1 MCCISMPLH
10 LYTVMSRIPALI
22 ATHANRWFI
31 IGGSEEKIKIK
42 NQFYFKHSICLQMW
56 INTDLQLYIHVDM
69 PFFFFFF
76 WNHWVHVAY
85 ILHTCIDMSYL
96 QVLNF
101 EFIGYVTIREKKLIT
116 ACKVLL
122 SLIFCILSL
131 LVENI
136 FTLRILFMESIQ
148 KQITTAV

>member
-42 NQFYFKHSICLQMW
+42 NRFYFKHSIGLKMW

-69 PFFFFFF
+69 PLLFFFFG
-76 WNHWVHVAY
+76 WNHWVHEGTCCIYTAY
-85 ILHTCIDMSYL
+85 MYR
-96 QVLNF
+96 
-101 EFIGYVTIREKKLIT
+101 YVIFTGTKFWIHWVCNYSRKKLIT
-116 ACKVLL
+116 VTFFYHWYFVFYPFWLKIFSLFVFSLWKVYR
-122 SLIFCILSL
+122 
-131 LVENI
+131 N
-136 FTLRILFMESIQ
+136 R
-148 KQITTAV
+148 

>member
-42 NQFYFKHSICLQMW
+42 KSILLQTLDW
-56 INTDLQLYIHVDM
+56 PLDVDKYGLTVVHTCRYAIL
-69 PFFFFFF
+69 FFFFVGITGYMK
-76 WNHWVHVAY
+76 VHVAY

-101 EFIGYVTIREKKLIT
+101 EFIGYVTIREK
-116 ACKVLL
+116 
-122 SLIFCILSL
+122 
-131 LVENI
+131 N
-136 FTLRILFMESIQ
+136 
-148 KQITTAV
+148 

>member
-42 NQFYFKHSICLQMW
+42 NRFYFKHSICLQMW

-69 PFFFFFF
+69 PFFLFLLESLGTCCIYTAYMYRYVIFTGTKFLI
-76 WNHWVHVAY
+76 HWVCNY
-85 ILHTCIDMSYL
+85 S
-96 QVLNF
+96 
-101 EFIGYVTIREKKLIT
+101 RKKLIT